1 MMELST
7 AKYWNII
14 AEDISD
20 DDHEDHDGLAFDV
33 MLRDSC
39 SCEDLVSGGLVE
51 EGEVSKETDDI

>member
-20 DDHEDHDGLAFDV
+20 DDHEDHDGLAFYV

-51 EGEVSKETDDI
+51 EVEVSKETDDI

>member
-51 EGEVSKETDDI
+51 EVEVSKETDDI

>member
-1 MMELST
+1 MMELSA
-7 AKYWNII
+7 AKYWNFV

-51 EGEVSKETDDI
+51 EVEVSKETDDI

>member
-1 MMELST
+1 MMELSA
-7 AKYWNII
+7 AKYWNIV

-39 SCEDLVSGGLVE
+39 SCEDLVSGGLVVKV
-51 EGEVSKETDDI
+51 EVSKETDDI

>member
-1 MMELST
+1 MMELSA
-7 AKYWNII
+7 AKYWNIV

-51 EGEVSKETDDI
+51 EVEVSKETDDI

>member
-1 MMELST
+1 MMELSA
-7 AKYWNII
+7 AKYWNIV

-51 EGEVSKETDDI
+51 EVVVSKETDDI

>member
-1 MMELST
+1 MMELSA
-7 AKYWNII
+7 AKYWNIV

-20 DDHEDHDGLAFDV
+20 DDHEDHNGLAFDV

-51 EGEVSKETDDI
+51 EVEVSKETDDI

>member
-1 MMELST
+1 MMESSA
-7 AKYWNII
+7 AKYWNIV

-51 EGEVSKETDDI
+51 EVEVSKETDDI